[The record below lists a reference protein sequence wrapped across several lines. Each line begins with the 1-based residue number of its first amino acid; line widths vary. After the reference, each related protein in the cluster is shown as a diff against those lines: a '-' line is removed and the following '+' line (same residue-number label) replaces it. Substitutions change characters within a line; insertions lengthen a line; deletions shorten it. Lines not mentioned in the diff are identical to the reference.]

1 MVIDMNILKFCKKYT
16 NKYKY
21 TMYIYLLSG
30 VVSSFILVVLPY
42 IMGKFI
48 DTLIISKNI
57 NVLMLY
63 CVLFA
68 SLNIIKSILSYISK
82 LSYAKIQTKSAY
94 DLNYSILYHMKALP
108 ISFFNDKDPV
118 YLNQRINNDSN
129 SIISFYIDFILNLF
143 TNVLNLVFSIII
155 AINIDIKIALI
166 LIVLVSIYIYTYN
179 IFKSKIFK
187 ATLEF
192 KEKQSNIFSKLNEQ
206 LHNVKFIKIHN
217 LNNKFGERLNKSFKE
232 LYIKAMYNCK
242 LESLFSFCDEMISSI
257 AQLTIYIIGG
267 IGVINGSITI
277 GILTITINYFN
288 MLLKS
293 IKYFF
298 ELGKIYQSNLV
309 SYERIKSLLK
319 IQIQPDGDKIL
330 KSIEQVEVS
339 NISFK
344 YKDKTIF
351 KKYSTSLEKGKI
363 YTLIGENG
371 AGKST
376 LIDLIL
382 GLYTKQHN
390 GSIYYNNENID
401 NINMKH
407 SREKLISL
415 TEQEPMLINDTI
427 LNNLILNVENLD
439 EKYLEYLIDIL
450 NIRPYLNTL
459 PLGIN
464 TVIHGTNSN
473 ISGGEKQKLSIIRS
487 LLKNP
492 DIIILDEPTSALDK
506 NTIISLKNHLSIL
519 KKDKIIIIITHDKS
533 IDSITD
539 EYIEIVSNK
548 ELCYT

>member
-1 MVIDMNILKFCKKYT
+1 MNILKFCKKYT

-30 VVSSFILVVLPY
+30 VISSFILVVLPY
-42 IMGKFI
+42 LMGKFI
-48 DTLIISKNI
+48 DILIISKNI
-57 NVLMLY
+57 SVLIWY
-63 CVLFA
+63 CILFV

-94 DLNYSILYHMKALP
+94 DLNYSILHHMKELP
-108 ISFFNDKDPV
+108 ISFFGDKDSV
-118 YLNQRINNDSN
+118 YLNQRINSDSN

-143 TNVLNLVFSIII
+143 TNMLNLVFSIII
-155 AINIDIKIALI
+155 AVSIDIKIALI
-166 LIVLVSIYIYTYN
+166 LIVLVSIYIYTYK

-192 KEKQSNIFSKLNEQ
+192 KEKQSNLFSKLNEQ
-206 LHNVKFIKIHN
+206 LHNVKFIKLHN
-217 LNNKFGERLNKSFKE
+217 LNNKFGERLNKSFKA
-232 LYIKAMYNCK
+232 LYDKAIYNCK

-257 AQLTIYIIGG
+257 AQLIIYVIGG

-309 SYERIKSLLK
+309 SYERIKSLLN
-319 IQIQPDGDKIL
+319 IQTQSNGDQIL
-330 KSIEQVEVS
+330 ESIEEIKID

-344 YKDKTIF
+344 HGDKAIF
-351 KKYSTSLEKGKI
+351 NQYSVCLEKGKI

-382 GLYTKQHN
+382 GMYTKEHK
-390 GSIYYNNENID
+390 GSIYYNNEDID
-401 NINMKH
+401 NLNMKFN
-407 SREKLISL
+407 REKLISI

-427 LNNLILNVENLD
+427 LNNLILNLENYD
-439 EKYLEYLIDIL
+439 EQYLEYLIDIL
-450 NIRPYLNTL
+450 NIRPYFNTL
-459 PLGIN
+459 SLGIN
-464 TVIHGTNSN
+464 TIINSTNN

-487 LLKNP
+487 LIKNP

-506 NTIISLKNHLSIL
+506 STIISLKDHLSML

-539 EYIEIVSNK
+539 EYIEITREK
-548 ELCYT
+548 ELCHI